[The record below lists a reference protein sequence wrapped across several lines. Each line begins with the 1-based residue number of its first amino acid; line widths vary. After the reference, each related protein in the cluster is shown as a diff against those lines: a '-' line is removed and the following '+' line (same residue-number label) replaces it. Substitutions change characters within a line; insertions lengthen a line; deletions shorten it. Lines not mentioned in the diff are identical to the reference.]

1 MSAMLD
7 THSADYLQTVAART
21 ATILRRALLGTYL
34 HGSAVLGGFA
44 PTRSDLDLL
53 TVTTGP
59 LSATT
64 KQQLATALSP
74 QVLPCSAV
82 RGLELS
88 VVTRTTTLAPTP
100 TAPFELHLA
109 TSNATTRV
117 VDGQGHPGD
126 PDLLLHFAVCRDHGH
141 PLTGPPP
148 RQLFA
153 PIPRRWLL
161 QGLARELAW
170 AQQHASVEYQVLN
183 ACRAWRFTTRTCSA
197 PSSTAASG
205 HAPASMIPPSSNSPS
220 SANRANWFN
229 RQTSPPSPHSCR
241 TSCTGYTR
249 NLSPPMPN
257 HPTIPPLNSR
267 AFTASE
273 YHYSANCMVRGGWR
287 WRSWSHARLV
297 WMATHTVVQPPG

>member
-88 VVTRTTTLAPTP
+88 VVTRTTLAPTP
-100 TAPFELHLA
+100 TPPFELHLA

-141 PLTGPPP
+141 ALTGPPP

-183 ACRAWRFTTRTCSA
+183 ACRAWRFTDENLLCSKLDGGQWARTRVDD
-197 PSSTAASG
+197 
-205 HAPASMIPPSSNSPS
+205 PAIIEL
-220 SANRANWFN
+220 AVA
-229 RQTSPPSPHSCR
+229 RQQ
-241 TSCTGYTR
+241 GQ
-249 NLSPPMPN
+249 L
-257 HPTIPPLNSR
+257 
-267 AFTASE
+267 
-273 YHYSANCMVRGGWR
+273 
-287 WRSWSHARLV
+287 
-297 WMATHTVVQPPG
+297 VQPPDESAVTAFVQDILHRLHEELVASDAQPPDDPASEQKSIHGF